1 MDTPLPPYFALVIAG
16 LAVGALAY
24 LFIAFARGEK
34 DRAAVAAM
42 LCGAFA
48 GFTAVVAWAD
58 GPITFLWLHSETLWG
73 VQVIWDLVIAL
84 GAALLLAAP
93 RARAVGM
100 RVPLYVLLTALT
112 GSIGLLAMLARLFW
126 LERRA
131 AA

>member
-1 MDTPLPPYFALVIAG
+1 M
-16 LAVGALAY
+16 
-24 LFIAFARGEK
+24 
-34 DRAAVAAM
+34 
-42 LCGAFA
+42 
-48 GFTAVVAWAD
+48 
-58 GPITFLWLHSETLWG
+58 
-73 VQVIWDLVIAL
+73 QVIWDLVIAL